1 MRRALLLCLLA
12 ACGHPPEP
20 KPTPHVQPS
29 ASASA
34 SAAPSASASAE
45 PVDPHMRE
53 HEPPLGA
60 EANFTMPPVH
70 ETKLSNGMRVLSANT
85 GGGMFAMRVMFEG
98 PALYPSERP
107 AAVRLMVK
115 SLFGGTPTHDAHALR
130 RVLEKRFASWSTTS
144 NADAVYIDMTM
155 PADDVRPCVDVIA
168 DVVQH
173 PNFDSVTLGFELVQ
187 LVSLGQTARE
197 SPSSVSFNVLMRTLF
212 GDSHAYARPFTVL
225 EGNPNVDRAEVVS
238 IYDTI
243 MDPANATVI
252 VAGAV
257 ERSLLEHVQ
266 RAFSGWHSRAHVA
279 PTQLAP
285 VTWKS
290 GPRLVVVDRPGSVQS
305 QITFGALAPP
315 RSSPDWYTMQM
326 IHQIL
331 GARRS
336 SRLVK
341 ALETGNTHFD
351 SRRTEGDFYWD
362 SSVPLART
370 AAVLGEI
377 DKELRDL
384 AQNAPPATELD
395 ERKALYIRQI
405 PMWMETAH
413 ETADTI
419 ASIARYKLPNDA
431 LDQIAPGIR
440 AVTPDAVRA
449 LAATRLAPDHTRAV
463 VVGDWSKL
471 KADLKAL
478 GWGPIEIRDN
488 TGKLL
493 RTEK

>member
-1 MRRALLLCLLA
+1 
-12 ACGHPPEP
+12 
-20 KPTPHVQPS
+20 
-29 ASASA
+29 
-34 SAAPSASASAE
+34 
-45 PVDPHMRE
+45 
-53 HEPPLGA
+53 
-60 EANFTMPPVH
+60 
-70 ETKLSNGMRVLSANT
+70 MRVL
-85 GGGMFAMRVMFEG
+85 FEG
-98 PALYPSERP
+98 PAVFPNERP

-130 RVLEKRFASWSTTS
+130 RVLEKRFASWSTGTT
-144 NADAVYIDMTM
+144 ADAVFIDMSM

-173 PNFDSVTLGFELVQ
+173 PNFDTVTLGFELVQ
-187 LVSLGQTARE
+187 IVSLGQTARE
-197 SPSSVSFNVLMRTLF
+197 SPQTVSFNVLMKTLF
-212 GDSHAYARPFTVL
+212 GDNHAYARPSTVL
-225 EGNPNVDRAEVVS
+225 EGKPDVDRAEVVRV
-238 IYDTI
+238 YDSI

-257 ERSLLEHVQ
+257 DRSLLEYVQ
-266 RAFSGWHSRAHVA
+266 RAFAGWRSRAHA
-279 PTQLAP
+279 AATPLAP

-305 QITFGALAPP
+305 EVTFGALAPP
-315 RSSPDWYTMQM
+315 RSSPDWFTMEM

-341 ALETGNTHFD
+341 SLETGNTHFD
-351 SRRTEGDFYWD
+351 TRRAESDLYWD

-370 AAVLGEI
+370 ASVLSEI
-377 DKELRDL
+377 DKALRDL
-384 AQNAPPATELD
+384 AQNAPPASELD
-395 ERKALYIRQI
+395 ERKALYIRQLPI
-405 PMWMETAH
+405 WVETAH
-413 ETADTI
+413 ETAELV
-419 ASIARYKLPNDA
+419 SQIARFRLPNDA

-449 LAATRLAPDHTRAV
+449 LAASRLAPDHTRAV

-478 GWGPIEIRDN
+478 NWGPIEIRDN